1 MHTGLQD
8 LRYAARKLRHHPG
21 FSLTA
26 ILTLA
31 LGIGAATAVFSVT
44 YGVLI
49 DPFPYKNVQT
59 LVTPR
64 LCSPQWSRCSWRVY
78 TPEQFLAIQQ
88 KTDLFDGVA
97 ASAISSV
104 VITGGS
110 EPQSLHGDYITAS
123 TLRSSESSHSRSR
136 LNSTRCFVRAW

>member
-1 MHTGLQD
+1 MQTGLQE

-44 YGVLI
+44 YGILI
-49 DPFPYKNVQT
+49 DPFPYKNVQN

-64 LCSPQWSRCSWRVY
+64 LCSPQWS
-78 TPEQFLAIQQ
+78 PL
-88 KTDLFDGVA
+88 VA
-97 ASAISSV
+97 AN
-104 VITGGS
+104 
-110 EPQSLHGDYITAS
+110 
-123 TLRSSESSHSRSR
+123 TLPPIRAMWRLPKSDFWIIIRFSRSR
-136 LNSTRCFVRAW
+136 SICIRRIRHLPIR